1 MALTS
6 AFAPSTTKRSDRNIE
21 REAEE
26 LQKLKLG
33 VLRTKYTELV
43 GTETKSNNRPY
54 LIRRILRAPATV
66 TSPGR
71 NEDSVTNEPPS
82 GPTKPAPRERDPR
95 IPSVGT
101 VLEREYDG
109 KTLKVKVLEDGFQFR
124 GKTYR
129 SLSAIAKD
137 ATGTTWNGLLFFGLV
152 KRTKGTA

>member
-1 MALTS
+1 M
-6 AFAPSTTKRSDRNIE
+6 NIE

-33 VLRTKYTELV
+33 ALRIKYTELV
-43 GTETKSNNRPY
+43 GAETKSNNRPY
-54 LIRRILRAPATV
+54 LIRRILQAMLSRAPATA
-66 TSPGR
+66 TSPNR
-71 NEDSVTNEPPS
+71 NDNPITDDETPS
-82 GPTKPAPRERDPR
+82 GSSKPTPRARDPR

-101 VLEREYDG
+101 VLEREHDG

-124 GKTYR
+124 GKNYR
-129 SLSAIAKD
+129 SLSAIARE